1 MAPVGNNP
9 VHFQE
14 REGKYIV
21 NIVLFVHVMEQTEE
35 QHWTSPDFCI
45 SKAPCYV
52 QEAGHNSTKS
62 HLYKGQEQ
70 GKLLK
75 VTNSKRVIPFDGG
88 Y

>member
-35 QHWTSPDFCI
+35 QH
-45 SKAPCYV
+45 
-52 QEAGHNSTKS
+52 
-62 HLYKGQEQ
+62 
-70 GKLLK
+70 
-75 VTNSKRVIPFDGG
+75 
-88 Y
+88 